1 MRALPIRADVR
12 RIIGGVLRLITA
24 AALAVDACVHAD
36 LGGRYEPNR
45 DGGLSPGD
53 LFRIE
58 AAAASLM
65 ALLIVL
71 VAWRVVWVLAFV
83 VAASAFAAVM
93 VYAHYD
99 IHAIGP
105 IPDMY
110 EPIWYSE
117 KTFAATVEAVA
128 AGTAALGFALAFRP
142 SRQAA
147 RRHDMPVATSA
158 SGTRG

>member
-1 MRALPIRADVR
+1 MRAVPIRADAR
-12 RIIGGVLRLITA
+12 RIMNWVLRLITA
-24 AALAVDACVHAD
+24 AALAVDAYVHAD
-36 LGGRYEPNR
+36 LVGRYDPNR
-45 DGGLSPGD
+45 DGGLSQGD

-65 ALLIVL
+65 ALLVVL
-71 VAWRVVWVLAFV
+71 VAWRVVWALAFV

-117 KTFAATVEAVA
+117 KTFAATAEAVA
-128 AGTAALGFALAFRP
+128 AGTAALGLALAFWP
-142 SRQAA
+142 SRQAD
-147 RRHDMPVATSA
+147 RRRAMPVATSA